1 MNPLAR
7 VPASGEFRRRA
18 HRLGLLIAVAAFL
31 SSAGCQTHP
40 KEIEGRK
47 VVGVRWVDG
56 KRVYLVEDAN
66 GDRTTMTA
74 AADEAREASEGV
86 RFKPLK

>member
-1 MNPLAR
+1 MQI
-7 VPASGEFRRRA
+7 RRFTFVFA
-18 HRLGLLIAVAAFL
+18 AVALLGAT
-31 SSAGCQTHP
+31 GCETLPQ
-40 KEIEGRK
+40 EIDGRK

-74 AADEAREASEGV
+74 AAEEAREASRGV
-86 RFKPLK
+86 VFKPLK